1 MAVTAGET
9 ARPAL
14 DPWRLRE
21 DFPALAQEVRGR
33 PLVYLD
39 NAATTQK
46 PNAVIDAVSN
56 YYRHDN
62 ANVHRGVHTLSERA
76 TALYEA
82 TRKTVARFIGAGSP
96 DEIVFLRGATEA
108 INLAAGSWGA
118 ANIGAG
124 DEILLTELEHH
135 SNIVP
140 WQLLAERIGAKIVV
154 APIDE
159 NGNVPLVSWAER
171 LSPKTKLVGIGHVSN
186 ALGTVNPVA
195 EMTALA
201 HEAGARVLVDGA
213 QATGH
218 LPVDVAAID
227 CDFYA
232 LSAHKMYGPMGIGA
246 LYVRGEIA
254 ADMPPWQGGG
264 DMIRAVRFEKSLYAP
279 PPQRFEAGTPNV
291 AGAIGLAVAIEYL
304 EALGMSRL
312 AAREDELLAFALD
325 RLATVK
331 GLRFIGEP
339 DERAGVISF
348 TLAGV
353 HPHDLGTLLDHAGI
367 AIRTGH
373 HCAMPVMEHYGVP
386 ATARASFGL
395 YNTEDDVEKL
405 VAALDDAK
413 EVFGK

>member
-1 MAVTAGET
+1 MS
-9 ARPAL
+9 L
-14 DPWRLRE
+14 DPHRLRA

-56 YYRHDN
+56 YYRRDN

-76 TALYEA
+76 TALYENA
-82 TRKTVARFIGAGSP
+82 RKTVARFIGAGMP
-96 DEIVFLRGATEA
+96 EEIVFLRGATEA
-108 INLAAGSWGA
+108 INLVAGSWGA

-140 WQLLAERIGAKIVV
+140 WQLLAERVGAKIVV

-159 NGNVPLVSWAER
+159 NGNVPLDSFKKR
-171 LSPKTKLVGIGHVSN
+171 LSRRTKLVGIAHVSN

-201 HEAGARVLVDGA
+201 HTAGAKVLVDGA
-213 QATGH
+213 QAAGH
-218 LPVDVAAID
+218 LPVDVAALD

-264 DMIRAVRFEKSLYAP
+264 DMIRAVRFEQSLYAP
-279 PPQRFEAGTPNV
+279 PPQRFEAGTPDV
-291 AGAIGLAVAIEYL
+291 AGAIGLAAAIEYL
-304 EALGMSRL
+304 EALGMSQL
-312 AAREDELLAFALD
+312 AAREDELLACALD
-325 RLATVK
+325 RLAAVK
-331 GLRFIGEP
+331 GLRFIGQPEQ
-339 DERAGVISF
+339 RAGVISF
-348 TLAGV
+348 TLEGV

-386 ATARASFGL
+386 ATARASFAL
-395 YNTEDDVEKL
+395 YNSEDEAEQL
-405 VAALDDAK
+405 VAALDEAR